1 MADMTP
7 PAWVGD
13 RTWVDIDST
22 QDIIVTGL
30 RTILETA
37 LGASIFTTVG
47 PVDGEPDVVLFDV
60 MNLQAGVGSE
70 IDRLVS
76 CTGSVVIA
84 VTLDRL
90 RPDLEALALNRGAAA
105 TIPLSISAPELVGV
119 IKAAIAGE
127 LEVHPVVRMR
137 KNGAAYAGKEAGL
150 SERESQ
156 ILALIVRGRGNQEI
170 AEEFFL
176 SINSVKTYIRST
188 YRKLGLS
195 TRAQAVAWGVV
206 QGFPVDPE
214 RVAPAGE
221 RTS

>member
-1 MADMTP
+1 MAEMTLP
-7 PAWVGD
+7 TWVGD
-13 RTWVDIDST
+13 RTWVDIAST

-60 MNLQAGVGSE
+60 MNLKDGVRSDL
-70 IDRLVS
+70 DRLVS
-76 CTGSVVIA
+76 STGSVVIA

-105 TIPLSISAPELVGV
+105 AIPLSISAPALVGV
-119 IKAAIAGE
+119 IEAAIRGDLDE
-127 LEVHPVVRMR
+127 HPVVRTR
-137 KNGAAYAGKEAGL
+137 KAGAAYAGKEAGL

-156 ILALIVRGRGNQEI
+156 ILGQIVRGKGNQEI
-170 AEEFFL
+170 AEDFYL

-195 TRAQAVAWGVV
+195 TRAQAVAWGIV
-206 QGFPVDPE
+206 QGFPVDGGA
-214 RVAPAGE
+214 VVSAGE